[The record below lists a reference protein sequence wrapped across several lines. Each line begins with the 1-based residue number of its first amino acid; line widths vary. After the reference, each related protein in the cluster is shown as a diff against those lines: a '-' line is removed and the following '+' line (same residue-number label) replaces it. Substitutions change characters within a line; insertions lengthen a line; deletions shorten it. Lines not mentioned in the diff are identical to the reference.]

1 MSAQTAIIVA
11 GVILVITAIAMIVFV
26 TSRQQQAKEEELR
39 RAATTRGWQF
49 ESKLERGYRVH
60 RYTGSSEGVSWVAE
74 SLQQAAGSKNRS
86 ERHRHIARWHGNWS
100 PGINGAI
107 LVMGL
112 PRGKEELGK
121 TIAAGDGFF
130 AKLAQKAVGFALD
143 KVVDVYF
150 GDGPGKEVDAQTMHR
165 IDASKVPGYVVMAA
179 DKDEGARILAQG
191 LESALTAAANDKGS
205 VLGGEDRPWILLR
218 PHAISL
224 ARMERFRD
232 VSDIEA
238 CVRAG
243 VALTRTSKF
252 GRPFA

>member
-1 MSAQTAIIVA
+1 MPFEVALVVA
-11 GVILVITAIAMIVFV
+11 GVILVASTIGMIVFV
-26 TSRQQQAKEEELR
+26 ASRQQQAKEEELK
-39 RAATTRGWQF
+39 RAASTRGWQF

-60 RYTGSSEGVSWVAE
+60 RYTGSSDGVSWVAE
-74 SLQQAAGSKNRS
+74 SLEKAAGNKSH

-100 PGINGAI
+100 PGITGAI

-121 TIAAGDGFF
+121 TIAAGEGFF

-143 KVVDVYF
+143 KAVDVYF

-165 IDASKVPGYVVMAA
+165 MDGSKIPGFVVMAA
-179 DKDEGARILAQG
+179 DKDEGARILSQG
-191 LESALTAAANDKGS
+191 LESALIAAASDKGS
-205 VLGGEDRPWILLR
+205 VLGGEDRPWILFR

-232 VSDIEA
+232 VNEIDAFAS
-238 CVRAG
+238 AG
-243 VALTRTSKF
+243 LALTRTSKF